1 MNIIISSCVLADSQ
15 TVIHV
20 CRFFHGAHPF
30 AQIRGP
36 LLGPTQQC
44 VNSYCTQML
53 FPGEVGSRLWQ
64 GFIYRHLLYHGV
76 IDRPPGI
83 QRNIPDDM
91 APHKPTDSHSNQH
104 MQITEHMFQPL
115 ALCLQECVNGNVVAT
130 NPKST
135 RLQTT

>member
-1 MNIIISSCVLADSQ
+1 MCSGRQPDSDP
-15 TVIHV
+15 
-20 CRFFHGAHPF
+20 CLSFFP
-30 AQIRGP
+30 
-36 LLGPTQQC
+36 QC
-44 VNSYCTQML
+44 ATLHRSVVHCWVPPNSVNSYCTQML